1 MLVRLQGLFPCG
13 EGAGYAGGIVSAGI
27 DGERCAEMAV
37 DYLRQL

>member
-1 MLVRLQGLFPCG
+1 MYAFKVYSLVEKVQGMQVELLVP
-13 EGAGYAGGIVSAGI
+13 GI